1 MKTYR
6 PKTIS
11 IYIDGS
17 GHKKYNGFA
26 DVLFFGKNKVV
37 YADYSKKLSPKT
49 TLTRK
54 QFNEMVD
61 AGFIVID

>member
-11 IYIDGS
+11 IYTDVS
-17 GHKKYNGFA
+17 GHKRYDGFA

-37 YADYSKKLSPKT
+37 YADYTRELSPKT
-49 TLTRK
+49 ILTRE
-54 QFNEMVD
+54 QFDEMVD
-61 AGFIVID
+61 QGLFIID